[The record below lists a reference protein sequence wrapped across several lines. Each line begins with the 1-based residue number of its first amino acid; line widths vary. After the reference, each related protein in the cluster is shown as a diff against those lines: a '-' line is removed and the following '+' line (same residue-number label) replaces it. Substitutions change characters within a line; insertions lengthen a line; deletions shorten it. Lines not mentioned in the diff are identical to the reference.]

1 MDLFRIALL
10 VFSLFLGI
18 PLAAADSSAA
28 EGVTPTSCGP
38 ADSGAPCGGDGP
50 ASQGNTSGT
59 NQGAGNPINFITGN
73 KYQQETDL
81 PALPGVLGLE
91 IVRHYNSALAGGKA
105 SPGILGRGWRLSYET
120 ELFPVANTLQILQAD
135 GTRIIFI
142 RDPQN
147 PSACATHDPARGQLA
162 ITRTSRGENYQWTW
176 PNGRVLDFDHRGKLT
191 RIKAPTGEFVS
202 LTYDQAGV
210 LVRVT
215 DPQGRSLDF
224 GYPARRSHEHF
235 NGLVSLD
242 TPAGRFQYSFGSPR
256 PKNYTGDPR
265 VLLANLVGV
274 AYPDGTRRQ
283 YHYEDPRHPAHLG
296 GISVITGKTATRLS
310 TYRYDAQGRGVLSV
324 RGEPTRLDK
333 DGKRVAGTGIEEI
346 KLDFSAPG
354 VTRLTNS
361 LGQETVYT
369 HAIVGNEHRLL
380 EAIGPG
386 CASCGETNVRY
397 RHDTLGRQSEL
408 TRLDTQ
414 GRPRHTVRMERDTQG
429 RVVKL
434 TRIEYRADRALP
446 EQIVVCYEYNGNADV
461 PSLIVRPSVVPG
473 KELRIAIEYN
483 DAGQPTRITESG
495 YSPID
500 SEGKPN
506 PTPITRSTAYRYQR
520 VNGRSLIAEIDG
532 PLSNGPKNDPG
543 DSDITRVEWDRFGRN
558 IIALTRPG
566 NETSTLQY
574 DAAGRIAH
582 VQNGMGFGTTFTYTF
597 RGQATRIAS
606 RGSGWEQTGIAPV
619 TDSLRYDALGNL
631 AEVSSDSGDGLRP
644 RVRMAHDIAGR
655 LLWQAEAL
663 GFVKQARYDT
673 EGRFV
678 RASVRS
684 ASFEQSE
691 HYRYDA
697 HNHVIE
703 VADSTGTT
711 RTLAAARPTRTRPA
725 SAFHAVYDDFGR
737 EVMVT
742 GASHG
747 VLIKSWDAADRLIE
761 QRDARQNV
769 QRNTWDLAGRRIRH
783 AVIPVTGAPQITTW
797 RYQAGRLVEI
807 VHPGQREQ
815 IAYDVRGQAVSRTV
829 RLQLASGA
837 HVTHLTRYIHNDD
850 GSLKAQSLPDG
861 TYLEYERNGQGQVV
875 ALHRRTSPWTLFGWG
890 RQTLA
895 SGLERDLVG
904 LAHITYGNGIEGRWQ
919 RSRQGV
925 LARVVYTQPRHRA
938 ADPAR
943 LAAATRAAV
952 RQPVAGRLLD
962 LLIPAARAQTAPD
975 APEKLPGALGM
986 PAEPVALFDARL
998 IYDPAGNVLLQA
1010 QRGQGAHTSL
1020 AYAYDSRAQLV
1031 AAQSILRA
1039 ATVKTA
1045 SRAPEASVW
1054 RYHYDRNGNRI
1065 LAQEDV
1071 PVSEMGQT
1079 RKATYDAV
1087 SNALIDPPPQREY
1100 RWNAQGQLIAV
1111 RERGNDLARYRY
1123 DAHGLRIAR
1132 ESFTSA
1138 SASAATQSA
1147 AQRAHAA
1154 YTLYNDARQRIADLD
1169 AEGRITRQYVWLGD
1183 KLIATLDPAKPQA
1196 PPAPADGVLAELA
1209 RTAQALWNRLAG
1221 NVERTAFVHLNHLGA
1236 PIAATDASGRTL
1248 WQADYA
1254 PYGKRVGTRAER
1266 TRPYDLALRLP
1277 GQWADEETGL
1287 YYNDFRYYDPQAGRY
1302 LSPDPLGRLTERF
1315 GSPNAY
1321 AYVNNNPASYIDP
1334 WGLVLF
1340 AFDGTENTDD
1350 LEWLAKNDSSLSNVW
1365 KFYKAYDDG
1374 TKHYITGVG
1383 TIHKDEKYGDIHAPL
1398 LDAGVAWSGPERI
1411 ERMIIYFEEEA
1422 NAFEDHDVMDVD
1434 IIGFSRGAAQ
1444 ARDFANRIAARV
1456 KNGWYSYKDENGKEK
1471 CQKVNLR
1478 FMGLWDTVLS
1488 VHSGS
1493 YNLNIAPGFKHVA
1506 HAVAL
1511 NEYRDHTLPLGRAKP
1526 WDTRSWGGF
1535 PLESIMGGP
1544 IPAGQ
1549 TRIERGFIGA
1559 HADIGGGFGPGENQ
1573 LAQVALVWM
1582 VDQAEAAGVNM
1593 MPLPSDIK
1601 TIIANP
1607 IIHDKS
1613 DAIRF
1618 GSPNAGSPLV
1628 NDGPWNEAYETP
1640 ASAIP
1645 GSGAEDREVRYLD
1658 GSKTRQREMTGT
1670 GMTFA
1675 DTEQYITY
1683 TERSDLPQSTLGYET
1698 NRTGTVD
1705 MRGYFEWLN
1714 ANGYNIKMTVQ

>member
-1 MDLFRIALL
+1 MDLFRIALF

-18 PLAAADSSAA
+18 PLAAADSSAT

-38 ADSGAPCGGDGP
+38 ADSGSPCGGDGP

-147 PSACATHDPARGQLA
+147 PSACATHDPARGQLT

-176 PNGRVLDFDHRGKLT
+176 PSGRILDFDHRGKLT

-202 LTYDQAGV
+202 LTYDHAGV

-242 TPAGRFQYSFGSPR
+242 TPAGRFQYSFGSPQ

-296 GISVITGKTATRLS
+296 GISVITGKIATRLS

-324 RGEPTRLDK
+324 RGDPARLDK

-380 EAIGPG
+380 EVIGPG

-397 RHDTLGRQSEL
+397 RHDALGRQSEF

-414 GRPRHTVRMERDTQG
+414 GRPRHTVRMERDAQG

-446 EQIVVCYEYNGNADV
+446 EQIAVRYEYNGNADV

-473 KELRIAIEYN
+473 KELRIAIDYN

-532 PLSNGPKNDPG
+532 PLPNGPKNDPS
-543 DSDITRVEWDRFGRN
+543 DSDITRVEWDGFGRK

-582 VQNGMGFGTTFTYTF
+582 VQNAMGFGTTFTYTF

-631 AEVSSDSGDGLRP
+631 AEVSSGSGDGLRP

-673 EGRFV
+673 EGRLV

-691 HYRYDA
+691 YYRYDA
-697 HNHVIE
+697 HNRVIE

-711 RTLAAARPTRTRPA
+711 RTLAAARPVRTRPA
-725 SAFHAVYDDFGR
+725 SAFHAVHDDFGR

-747 VLIKSWDAADRLIE
+747 VLIKSWDAADQLIE

-783 AVIPVTGAPQITTW
+783 AVIPATGAPQITTW

-861 TYLEYERNGQGQVV
+861 TYLEYERKGQGQVV

-925 LARVVYTQPRHRA
+925 LARVVYTQPQHHA
-938 ADPAR
+938 VDPAR

-975 APEKLPGALGM
+975 AAGKLPGALGM
-986 PAEPVALFDARL
+986 PAEPAALFDARL

-1010 QRGQGAHTSL
+1010 QRGQGAHASL

-1031 AAQSILRA
+1031 AAQSIPRA
-1039 ATVKTA
+1039 AIVKTA

-1054 RYHYDRNGNRI
+1054 RYYYDRNGNRV
-1065 LAQEDV
+1065 LAQEEV
-1071 PVSEMGQT
+1071 SVSEMGQT
-1079 RKATYDAV
+1079 RRATYDAV

-1123 DAHGLRIAR
+1123 DARGLRIAR
-1132 ESFTSA
+1132 ESFTPA
-1138 SASAATQSA
+1138 SASAAARST

-1196 PPAPADGVLAELA
+1196 PQAPADGVLAELA

-1221 NVERTAFVHLNHLGA
+1221 NGERTAFVHLNHLGA
-1236 PIAATDASGRTL
+1236 PIAATDESGRTI
-1248 WQADYA
+1248 WQADYT

-1302 LSPDPLGRLTERF
+1302 LSPDPLGRLAEAL

-1340 AFDGTENTDD
+1340 AFDGTN
-1350 LEWLAKNDSSLSNVW
+1350 NDESNLDRLSNVVY
-1365 KFYKAYDDG
+1365 FRDLYNNGNAR
-1374 TKHYITGVG
+1374 YITGVG
-1383 TIHKDEKYGDIHAPL
+1383 TIHKDKDYGDIHAPV

-1422 NAFEDHDVMDVD
+1422 NAFKDHDVMDVD

-1456 KNGWYSYKDENGKEK
+1456 KNGWYSYKDKNGNEK

-1478 FMGLWDTVLS
+1478 FMGLFDTVLS
-1488 VHSGS
+1488 TNLSGYS
-1493 YNLNIAPGFKHVA
+1493 YNLGIPEEFSYVA
-1506 HAVAL
+1506 QAVAL
-1511 NEYRDHTLPLGRAKP
+1511 NEYRGKTL
-1526 WDTRSWGGF
+1526 RSLPGSVGAF
-1535 PLESIMGGP
+1535 PLESIMDGTY
-1544 IPAGQ
+1544 GQ
-1549 TRIERGFIGA
+1549 PPTSGQVRIERGFLGS
-1559 HADIGGGFGPGENQ
+1559 HSDIGGGFEQ
-1573 LAQVALVWM
+1573 RDLSTIALNWM
-1582 VDQAEAAGVNM
+1582 VDQAGKAGLKMHAAPGVV
-1593 MPLPSDIK
+1593 
-1601 TIIANP
+1601 IANP
-1607 IIHDKS
+1607 VLHDKS
-1613 DAIRF
+1613 DNLY
-1618 GSPNAGSPLV
+1618 SPTGA
-1628 NDGPWNEAYETP
+1628 P
-1640 ASAIP
+1640 AAN
-1645 GSGAEDREVRYLD
+1645 GEDRQIRYRD
-1658 GSKTRQREMTGT
+1658 GSTTTQRAMVASSGMNWSDTGELIDYLPRVT
-1670 GMTFA
+1670 DQDGNVVPRA
-1675 DTEQYITY
+1675 DFV
-1683 TERSDLPQSTLGYET
+1683 
-1698 NRTGTVD
+1698 TGTVKMQD
-1705 MRGYFEWLN
+1705 YLNWLN
-1714 ANGYNIKMTVQ
+1714 KNNYNINMTVH

>member
-1 MDLFRIALL
+1 MHLLRLVLLALP
-10 VFSLFLGI
+10 FFLGA
-18 PLAAADSSAA
+18 PLAGADSVPA
-28 EGVTPTSCGP
+28 EGVTPTKCGP
-38 ADSGAPCGGDGP
+38 ADSGSPCGGDGL

-91 IVRHYNSALAGGKA
+91 IVRHYNSTLAGANA
-105 SPGILGRGWRLSYET
+105 SPRILGRGWRLSYET
-120 ELFPVANTLQILQAD
+120 ELFPVANTLQIMQAD
-135 GTRIIFI
+135 GTRIVFI

-162 ITRTSRGENYQWTW
+162 IIRGPRGENYRWTW
-176 PNGRVLDFDHRGKLT
+176 PNGRILHFDHRGKLT

-202 LTYDQAGV
+202 LAYDLAGV
-210 LVRVT
+210 LVKVT
-215 DPQGRSLDF
+215 DPYGRSLNF
-224 GYPARRSHEHF
+224 GYPVRRSSERF
-235 NGLVSLD
+235 NGLVNLD
-242 TPAGRFQYSFGSPR
+242 TPVGRFAYSFGTP
-256 PKNYTGDPR
+256 PLKNHAGDPR
-265 VLLANLVGV
+265 ALLANLAGV
-274 AYPDGTRRQ
+274 TYPDGTRRH
-283 YHYEDPRHPAHLG
+283 YHYEDPRHPVQLT

-310 TYRYDAQGRGVLSV
+310 TYRYDAQGRGILSV
-324 RGEPTRLDK
+324 RGEPARLGE

-361 LGQETVYT
+361 LGQDTVYT

-397 RHDTLGRQSEL
+397 RYDALGRQSEL
-408 TRLDTQ
+408 TRLDIQ
-414 GRPRHTVRMERDTQG
+414 GRPRHTVRMERDAQG

-434 TRIEYRADRALP
+434 ARIGYRADRALP
-446 EQIVVCYEYNGNADV
+446 EQIIVRYEYSGNADV

-473 KELRIAIEYN
+473 KELRIAVVYD
-483 DAGQPTRITESG
+483 DAAQPIRITESG

-500 SEGKPN
+500 SEGKQN
-506 PTPITRSTAYRYQR
+506 PTPITRNTAYRYQR
-520 VNGRSLIAEIDG
+520 INGRSLIAEIDG
-532 PLSNGPKNDPG
+532 PLPNGPKNDPS
-543 DSDITRVEWDRFGRN
+543 DSDITRVEWDGFGRK
-558 IIALTRPG
+558 IIVLTRPG

-582 VQNGMGFGTTFTYTF
+582 VQNAMGFGTTFTYTF

-606 RGSGWEQTGIAPV
+606 RGSGWEQAGIQPV
-619 TDSLRYDALGNL
+619 TESHRYDALGNL
-631 AEVSSDSGDGLRP
+631 AEVFSGSGDALRP

-663 GFVKQARYDT
+663 GFVKQAHYDT
-673 EGRFV
+673 EGRLV

-697 HNHVIE
+697 YNRVIE

-711 RTLAAARPTRTRPA
+711 RTRAAARTARTRPA
-725 SAFHAVYDDFGR
+725 SAFHAVHDDFGR

-807 VHPGQREQ
+807 AHPGQHEQ
-815 IAYDVRGQAVSRTV
+815 IAYDVRGLAVSRTV

-837 HVTHLTRYIHNDD
+837 HVTHLTRYVHNDD

-925 LARVVYTQPRHRA
+925 LARVVYTRPQHRA

-962 LLIPAARAQTAPD
+962 LLIPPARAQTAPD
-975 APEKLPGALGM
+975 ATGKLPGALGM
-986 PAEPVALFDARL
+986 PAEPAALFDARL
-998 IYDPAGNVLLQA
+998 IYDPTGNVLLQA
-1010 QRGQGAHTSL
+1010 QRGQGAHASL
-1020 AYAYDSRAQLV
+1020 TYAYDSRAQLV
-1031 AAQSILRA
+1031 AVQSMPRT
-1039 ATVKTA
+1039 ATLKTA
-1045 SRAPEASVW
+1045 SRALETSAW
-1054 RYHYDRNGNRI
+1054 RYHYDRNGNRV
-1065 LAQEDV
+1065 LAQEEV

-1079 RKATYDAV
+1079 RRATYDAV
-1087 SNALIDPPPQREY
+1087 SNALISPPPQREY

-1111 RERGNDLARYRY
+1111 RERGNELARYRY
-1123 DAHGLRIAR
+1123 DARGLRIAR
-1132 ESFTSA
+1132 ESFASA
-1138 SASAATQSA
+1138 SASVATRSA

-1154 YTLYNDARQRIADLD
+1154 HTLYNDARQRIADLD
-1169 AEGRITRQYVWLGD
+1169 AGGRITRQYVWLGD

-1196 PPAPADGVLAELA
+1196 PRAPADGILAELA
-1209 RTAQALWNRLAG
+1209 RTAQALWSRLAG
-1221 NVERTAFVHLNHLGA
+1221 NGERTAFVHLNHLGA
-1236 PIAATDASGRTL
+1236 PIAATDPSGRIL

-1254 PYGKRVGTRAER
+1254 PYGKRVRTRAKR
-1266 TRPYDLALRLP
+1266 PRPYDLALRLP

-1287 YYNDFRYYDPQAGRY
+1287 YYNDSRYYDPQAGRY
-1302 LSPDPLGRLTERF
+1302 LSPDPLGRLAERL

-1340 AFDGTENTDD
+1340 AFDGTG
-1350 LEWLAKNDSSLSNVW
+1350 NDESNLDRLSNVVHFR
-1365 KFYKAYDDG
+1365 KLYDDG
-1374 TKHYITGVG
+1374 NNRYITGVG
-1383 TIHKDEKYGDIHAPL
+1383 TAHIDSVYGNIKHWAGNTF
-1398 LDAGVAWSGPERI
+1398 DAGGNYTGSARI
-1411 ERMIIYFEEEA
+1411 ERMIIYFRDEA
-1422 NAFEDHDVMDVD
+1422 DAIVDDHDVMDVD

-1444 ARDFANRIAARV
+1444 ARDFANRIVADT
-1456 KNGWYSYKDENGKEK
+1456 KNGWYSYKDKNGVSQ

-1478 FMGLWDTVLS
+1478 FMGLFDTVLS
-1488 VHSGS
+1488 TNLSAYS
-1493 YNLNIAPGFKHVA
+1493 YNLGIPEEFSYVA
-1506 HAVAL
+1506 QAVAL
-1511 NEYRDHTLPLGRAKP
+1511 NEYRGKTLRSLPGSLGA
-1526 WDTRSWGGF
+1526 F
-1535 PLESIMGGP
+1535 PLESIMDGTY
-1544 IPAGQ
+1544 GQ
-1549 TRIERGFIGA
+1549 PPTSGQVRIERGFLGS
-1559 HADIGGGFGPGENQ
+1559 HSDIGGGFEQGG
-1573 LAQVALVWM
+1573 LSTIALNWM
-1582 VDQAEAAGVNM
+1582 VDQARSAGVTMRNA
-1593 MPLPSDIK
+1593 PT

-1607 IIHDKS
+1607 VLHDKS
-1613 DAIRF
+1613 DNLY
-1618 GSPNAGSPLV
+1618 SPTGAPAA
-1628 NDGPWNEAYETP
+1628 DG
-1640 ASAIP
+1640 
-1645 GSGAEDREVRYLD
+1645 EDRQIRYRD
-1658 GSKTRQREMTGT
+1658 GLTTTQRAMIASSGMSWSDTGELIDYLPRAIDQDGDVVPHADFMTGT
-1670 GMTFA
+1670 VKIQ
-1675 DTEQYITY
+1675 DYL
-1683 TERSDLPQSTLGYET
+1683 D
-1698 NRTGTVD
+1698 
-1705 MRGYFEWLN
+1705 WLN
-1714 ANGYNIKMTVQ
+1714 KNHYNINITVQ

>member
-38 ADSGAPCGGDGP
+38 ADSGSPCGGDGP

-91 IVRHYNSALAGGKA
+91 IVRHYNSTLAGVNA

-120 ELFPVANTLQILQAD
+120 ELFPVANTLQIMQAD

-142 RDPQN
+142 RDPQT
-147 PSACATHDPARGQLA
+147 PSACVTNDPAHGQLA
-162 ITRTSRGENYQWTW
+162 ITRGPRGENYRWTW
-176 PNGRVLDFDHRGKLT
+176 PNGRILDFDHRGKLI

-202 LTYDQAGV
+202 LAYDLAGV
-210 LVRVT
+210 LVKVT

-224 GYPARRSHEHF
+224 GYPARRSHERF

-296 GISVITGKTATRLS
+296 GISVITGKIATRLS

-324 RGEPTRLDK
+324 RGDPARLDK

-380 EAIGPG
+380 EVIGPG

-397 RHDTLGRQSEL
+397 RHDALGRQSEF

-414 GRPRHTVRMERDTQG
+414 GRPRHTVRMERDAQG

-446 EQIVVCYEYNGNADV
+446 EQIAVRYEYNGNADV

-473 KELRIAIEYN
+473 KELRIAIDYN

-500 SEGKPN
+500 SEGKQN
-506 PTPITRSTAYRYQR
+506 PTPITRNTAYRYQR
-520 VNGRSLIAEIDG
+520 INGRSLIAEIDG
-532 PLSNGPKNDPG
+532 PLPNGPKNDPS
-543 DSDITRVEWDRFGRN
+543 DSDITRVEWDGFGRK

-582 VQNGMGFGTTFTYTF
+582 VQNAMGFGTTFTYTF

-606 RGSGWEQTGIAPV
+606 RGSGWEQAGIPPV
-619 TDSLRYDALGNL
+619 TESHRYDALGNL
-631 AEVSSDSGDGLRP
+631 AEVSSGSGDGLRP
-644 RVRMAHDIAGR
+644 RIRMAHDIAGR

-673 EGRFV
+673 EGRLV

-691 HYRYDA
+691 YYRYDA
-697 HNHVIE
+697 HNRVTE

-711 RTLAAARPTRTRPA
+711 RTLAAARPVRTRPA
-725 SAFHAVYDDFGR
+725 SAFHAVHDDFGR

-747 VLIKSWDAADRLIE
+747 VLIKSWDAADQLIE

-925 LARVVYTQPRHRA
+925 LARIVYTRPQYRA
-938 ADPAR
+938 VDPAR
-943 LAAATRAAV
+943 LAATRAAV

-975 APEKLPGALGM
+975 AAGKLPGALGM
-986 PAEPVALFDARL
+986 PAEPAALFDARL

-1010 QRGQGAHTSL
+1010 QRGQGAHASL

-1031 AAQSILRA
+1031 AAQGIPRA

-1054 RYHYDRNGNRI
+1054 RYYYDRNGNRV
-1065 LAQEDV
+1065 LAQEEV
-1071 PVSEMGQT
+1071 SVSEMGQT
-1079 RKATYDAV
+1079 RRATYDAV

-1123 DAHGLRIAR
+1123 DARGLRIAR
-1132 ESFTSA
+1132 ESFTPA
-1138 SASAATQSA
+1138 SASAAARST

-1196 PPAPADGVLAELA
+1196 PQAPADGVLAELA

-1221 NVERTAFVHLNHLGA
+1221 NGERTAFVHLNHLGA
-1236 PIAATDASGRTL
+1236 PIAATDTSGQTL

-1302 LSPDPLGRLTERF
+1302 LSPDPLGRLAEAL

-1321 AYVNNNPASYIDP
+1321 AYVNNNPLSYIDP
-1334 WGLVLF
+1334 WGLILF
-1340 AFDGTENTDD
+1340 AFDGTGNTDASRTNVY
-1350 LEWLAKNDSSLSNVW
+1350 WLRE
-1365 KFYKAYDDG
+1365 AYDDNDPDNIAGGG
-1374 TKHYITGVG
+1374 TPYYIEGPGTGSILP
-1383 TIHKDEKYGDIHAPL
+1383 T
-1398 LDAGVAWSGPERI
+1398 LDAGIAFTMRSRI
-1411 ERMIIYFEEEA
+1411 NDQLDRLDLYVTKKV
-1422 NAFEDHDVMDVD
+1422 DDVLNVKNQAISSDNPLVITLD
-1434 IIGFSRGAAQ
+1434 IMGFSRGSAA
-1444 ARDFANRIAARV
+1444 ARDFANTVVTRANSGHYRNLEGV
-1456 KNGWYSYKDENGKEK
+1456 NGA
-1471 CQKVNLR
+1471 CVQVNIR
-1478 FMGLWDTVLS
+1478 FMGLFDTVLS
-1488 VHSGS
+1488 YAVGS
-1493 YNLNIAPGFKHVA
+1493 FNMGIPEAVQYVSQ
-1506 HAVAL
+1506 AVAV
-1511 NEYRDHTLPLGRAKP
+1511 NEHRRD
-1526 WDTRSWGGF
+1526 F
-1535 PLESIMGGP
+1535 PLESIEPSYVDRGLSSNR
-1544 IPAGQ
+1544 
-1549 TRIERGFIGA
+1549 TERGFVGA
-1559 HADIGGGFGPGENQ
+1559 HSDIGGGYNCTSGADGGCDGGD
-1573 LAQVALVWM
+1573 LSDVALNWM
-1582 VDQAEAAGVNM
+1582 WDQTKAAGVNIK
-1593 MPLPSDIK
+1593 PLEEDQRTVSS
-1601 TIIANP
+1601 P
-1607 IIHDKS
+1607 ILH
-1613 DAIRF
+1613 
-1618 GSPNAGSPLV
+1618 
-1628 NDGPWNEAYETP
+1628 NETRSTP
-1640 ASAIP
+1640 FKIW
-1645 GSGAEDREVRYLD
+1645 GTGQDREVRYPVAADAPSPLPKQRD
-1658 GSKTRQREMTGT
+1658 APIEGLIYSDSLTWITPDANPTGSREGV
-1670 GMTFA
+1670 
-1675 DTEQYITY
+1675 
-1683 TERSDLPQSTLGYET
+1683 
-1698 NRTGTVD
+1698 VD
-1705 MRGYFEWLN
+1705 MSAYGAWLK
-1714 ANGYNIKMTVQ
+1714 ANYGITLQ